1 MKKHAEALKEL
12 GACED
17 AVAWAN
23 GYDTPQAAWDACGR
37 GHWMIWLVFRLSG
50 DPESDSRRDAVRL
63 LVKCLR
69 PAIAKRSPEARSEAA
84 TTLDLLE
91 RWCAGDPGVT
101 LEDMR
106 AAAWG
111 GCATTAYVAAAA
123 YACAA
128 ACVAAACVAAA
139 CAVACVAADA
149 MAESRAALAAFVR
162 KHHPEAPKLA
172 EKETPY
178 EEAR

>member
-63 LVKCLR
+63 LVECMR
-69 PAIAKRSPEARSEAA
+69 PAIAKWSPEARRVVA

-111 GCATTAYVAAAA
+111 AYATTAYIAAAAA

-128 ACVAAACVAAA
+128 GAATYADACVAAY
-139 CAVACVAADA
+139 A
-149 MAESRAALAAFVR
+149 MPDSRAAVAAFVR